1 MMNRWLMS
9 TLGVVCIAGL
19 ALAQPRIVIN
29 EIAYDDTGTDDVE
42 FVELY
47 NADTVPV
54 DISGWR
60 LESGDLLTGDNN
72 PDYTIPG
79 APGSGTVV
87 LQPGQF
93 YVIGSGNVPNVNL
106 IVGTND
112 LFENDN
118 EWIVLRMPDGTVVDA
133 VAYETNKRPDLTAWV
148 PANIIP
154 QLGRGIWGN
163 YITLQGTA
171 SIDNTLLSLQRW
183 KDGLDT
189 NDNGR
194 DFGHMPWTPGAS
206 NNTTPTPFSDT
217 FNARSVYDLVPNLS
231 GSFRAPRVID
241 PTQFDV
247 PPYNTT
253 PNPNAIPASPDGGNA
268 MIAWD
273 WAGGGNMATSTFAF
287 QNRAGYDLYI
297 YIDTTLPIP
306 GELESWMI
314 GLMGTC
320 GSFYNIPFR
329 CLVNASGATGVGWLF
344 KRANTA
350 NDPVEVKLRLVDAG
364 PGGDSNPGCGSA
376 GTQQWTVFGEIDLSQ
391 AVSGWYRLQLEVKGN
406 KVVGRFSGGDINAV
420 FEGTASAGTCIGAFY
435 IGYREAYTTDQFA
448 NPVRI
453 DALNLYIPVDGDVDG
468 NGCVDDADLL
478 EVLFAFGNTGC
489 TRADVNGDGVVDD
502 ADLLT
507 VLFDFGNGC

>member
-1 MMNRWLMS
+1 MMMNRLIA
-9 TLGVVCIAGL
+9 LPIALAFVCGL
-19 ALAQPRIVIN
+19 VLAQPRIVIN
-29 EIAYDDTGTDDVE
+29 EFAYDDTSTDDVE

-60 LESGDLLTGDNN
+60 LESGDLVSGDNN

-93 YVIGSGNVPNVNL
+93 YVIGSELVPNVNL
-106 IVGTND
+106 VVGANN

-118 EWIVLRMPDGTVVDA
+118 EWTALKMPDGMVVDA
-133 VAYETNKRPDLTAWV
+133 IAYETNKAPDLTTWV

-163 YITLQGTA
+163 YITLQA
-171 SIDNTLLSLQRW
+171 STTTDDTLLSLQRW
-183 KDGLDT
+183 RDGLDT

-206 NNTTPTPFSDT
+206 NNTTPTPFSQN
-217 FNARSVYDLVPNLS
+217 FNALNVYDLVPNLS

-241 PTQFDV
+241 PTQCDTT
-247 PPYNTT
+247 YATT
-253 PNPNAIPASPDGGNA
+253 PNPNCIPASPDGGNA
-268 MIAWD
+268 MIGWD

-287 QNRAGYDLYI
+287 QNRAGYDLLI
-297 YIDTTLPIP
+297 YIDNSMPIP

-320 GSFYNIPFR
+320 DSFYNIPFR
-329 CLVNASGATGVGWLF
+329 CLVNASGPTGVGWMF

-350 NDPVEVKLRLVDAG
+350 NDPMEVKLRLVDAG
-364 PGGDSNPGCGSA
+364 PGGDSNPGCGTA
-376 GTQQWTVFGEIDLSQ
+376 GTMQWTTFGEIDLSNYTP
-391 AVSGWYRLQLEVKGN
+391 GWYRLRLEVKGD
-406 KVVGRFSGGDINAV
+406 KVVGTFSNPDGSGAITFSGTT
-420 FEGTASAGTCIGAFY
+420 EGCIGAFY
-435 IGYREAYTTDQFA
+435 IGYREAYTTDPFA

-453 DALNLYIPVDGDVDG
+453 DALSLFIPTDGDVDG

-478 EVLFAFGNTGC
+478 EVLFAFGATGC

-507 VLFDFGNGC
+507 VLFDFGSGC

>member
-1 MMNRWLMS
+1 MMNRLMALPMVLAFVS
-9 TLGVVCIAGL
+9 GL

-29 EIAYDDTGTDDVE
+29 EFAYDDTSTDDVE

-47 NADTVPV
+47 NADSVPV
-54 DISGWR
+54 DISGWL
-60 LESGDLLTGDNN
+60 LESGDLVSGDNN
-72 PDYTIPG
+72 ADYTIP
-79 APGSGTVV
+79 PGTV
-87 LQPGQF
+87 LQPGDY
-93 YVIGSGNVPNVNL
+93 YVIGSGLVPNVDL
-106 IVGTND
+106 VVGANN

-118 EWIVLRMPDGTVVDA
+118 EWIALKMPDGTVVDA
-133 VAYETNKRPDLTAWV
+133 IAYETNKNPDLSLWV
-148 PANIIP
+148 PANVIP
-154 QLGRGIWGN
+154 HLGRGIWGN

-171 SIDNTLLSLQRW
+171 TVDNTLLSSQRW

-206 NNTTPTPFSDT
+206 NNTTPTPFSNN
-217 FNARSVYDLVPNLS
+217 FNALNVYDLVPNFS

-241 PTQFDV
+241 PTQWDV
-247 PPYNTT
+247 PPYSTT

-287 QNRAGYDLYI
+287 QNRAGYELYI
-297 YIDTTLPIP
+297 YIDNSLPIP

-329 CLVNASGATGVGWLF
+329 CLVNASGPTGVAWMF

-350 NDPVEVKLRLVDAG
+350 DDPVEVKLRLVDAG

-376 GTQQWTVFGEIDLSQ
+376 GTMQWTTFGEIDLTSITP
-391 AVSGWYRLQLEVKGN
+391 GWYRLRLEVRGD
-406 KVVGRFSGGDINAV
+406 KVRGIFGGTYGSTSDGTII
-420 FEGTASAGTCIGAFY
+420 EGTTSGWIGAFY

-448 NPVRI
+448 NPVRV
-453 DALNLYIPVDGDVDG
+453 DALNLFIPTDGDVDD

-478 EVLFAFGNTGC
+478 TVLFAFGSTGQSD
-489 TRADVNGDGVVDD
+489 ADVNGDGVVDD

-507 VLFDFGNGC
+507 VLFAFGSGC